1 MSKINHIHLYRNG
14 TVLESRQ
21 AAEARLKEFASGN
34 TYTDLDG
41 TAILARY
48 KKDEDNI
55 LTLVGIM
62 YEDQSGKKSI
72 TIIDVEDLKSDSK
85 VELDELKK
93 AIEGLKGTSISTS
106 GETSI
111 EGAKRYTD
119 GKIGELDVTDTEKAN
134 EYVSSVSETDGKI
147 SVLRKPIPIIGVND
161 TKEDDKFVTSIK
173 LEGNTVQAERAQI
186 TSSQVSRVATDITSV
201 TVEAA
206 LAEVKSSSKVT
217 LTSTDNPI
225 DTSSVLKKYT
235 LTQNGVSIGDI
246 DIPKDLVV
254 TSGSVVKG
262 TWSENVFTE
271 EESGNG
277 TALKLVIANQDT
289 QVYINTLDLVKDHVG
304 GNGISISDT
313 NVISIKIA
321 DGNENFLKLSE
332 EGLKLEG
339 VDAAIKKSATVV
351 EKKADDAH
359 ITVDS
364 RTETDGHIVYTIGGK
379 DIASVENLNN
389 EITHRKNIEGQTGDT
404 YTANT
409 RATYIS
415 GATSM
420 NDADIKL
427 DEALNGLSASLTKAT
442 VKEGNGISVDN
453 TATDGTTVSVKLN
466 NGKTPTPYGSG
477 LEATENGLSVNL
489 SEITLDCGTYDEQSQ

>member
-1 MSKINHIHLYRNG
+1 MSKIEHIHLYRNG
-14 TVLESRQ
+14 EVLNTKQE
-21 AAEARLKEFASGN
+21 AETKLKEFASDNAN
-34 TYTDLDG
+34 TGLDG
-41 TAILARY
+41 VAILARY
-48 KKDEDNI
+48 KKDGEDTTI

-72 TIIDVEDLKSDSK
+72 TIIDVEDLKSSAK

-93 AIEGLKGTSISTS
+93 AVEGLKGTSSSTS
-106 GETSI
+106 GETSV

-119 GKIGELDVTDTEKAN
+119 DKIGELDVTDAEVAN

-173 LEGNTVQAERAQI
+173 LEGNTVKAERAQI
-186 TSSQVSRVATDITSV
+186 TSSQVSREATDITGV
-201 TVEAA
+201 TVEDA

-217 LTSTDNPI
+217 LTSTDNHT

-262 TWSENVFTE
+262 TWTENVFAE

-289 QVYINTLDLVKDHVG
+289 SVYINTLDLVKDHVG

-359 ITVDS
+359 ITVEP

-379 DIASVENLNN
+379 DIASAENLNN

-427 DEALNGLSASLTKAT
+427 DEALNGLSASLAKAT
-442 VKEGNGISVDN
+442 VKAGNGISVDN
-453 TATDGTTVSVKLN
+453 TSTDGTTVSVKLN
-466 NGKTPTPYGSG
+466 NGGTTYGSG

-489 SEITLDCGTYDEQSQ
+489 SEIELDCGTY